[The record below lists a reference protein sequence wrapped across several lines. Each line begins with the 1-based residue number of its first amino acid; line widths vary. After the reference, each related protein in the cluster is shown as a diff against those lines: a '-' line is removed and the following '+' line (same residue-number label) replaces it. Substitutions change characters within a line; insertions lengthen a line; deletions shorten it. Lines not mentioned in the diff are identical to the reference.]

1 MDKKLKN
8 KIIKV
13 NETGDRMIA
22 IKITVI
28 LKVING
34 LLQRKLDEWN
44 KHIGFSWFHYE
55 MIYYYCE
62 IGVIN
67 TMLV

>member
-22 IKITVI
+22 IKISVNSGI
-28 LKVING
+28 IN
-34 LLQRKLDEWN
+34 LESD
-44 KHIGFSWFHYE
+44 
-55 MIYYYCE
+55 
-62 IGVIN
+62 
-67 TMLV
+67 